1 MGNYFSTSNTE
12 SITIINETDHVHVVM
27 SDSQQV
33 TNENKNVNEEKTSII
48 NSYDKEELK
57 VDTAVAAADKV
68 AVVAAAAD
76 KVAVVAAAADKVAV
90 VAATADKV
98 AVVAATADKT
108 AVVADTKVTST
119 ICKKNVKKN
128 KKNKKKK

>member
-68 AVVAAAAD
+68 AVVAA
-76 KVAVVAAAADKVAV
+76 
-90 VAATADKV
+90 
-98 AVVAATADKT
+98 TADKT

>member
-33 TNENKNVNEEKTSII
+33 TNESKNVNEEKTSII
-48 NSYDKEELK
+48 NGCDKEELK
-57 VDTAVAAADKV
+57 VDTVTTAPAA
-68 AVVAAAAD
+68 
-76 KVAVVAAAADKVAV
+76 
-90 VAATADKV
+90 
-98 AVVAATADKT
+98 ADKT
-108 AVVADTKVTST
+108 AVIAAADKTAVIDTKVTST

-128 KKNKKKK
+128 KKNKKKHNRF

>member
-27 SDSQQV
+27 SDSHQV

-48 NSYDKEELK
+48 NSCDKEELK

-68 AVVAAAAD
+68 AVAAADKTAVIAAAD
-76 KVAVVAAAADKVAV
+76 KVAVIAAADKVAV
-90 VAATADKV
+90 I
-98 AVVAATADKT
+98 
-108 AVVADTKVTST
+108 ADTKVTST

-128 KKNKKKK
+128 KKNKKKHNQF

>member
-27 SDSQQV
+27 SDSHQV

-48 NSYDKEELK
+48 NSCDKEELK
-57 VDTAVAAADKV
+57 VDTAVIAAADKV
-68 AVVAAAAD
+68 AVIAA
-76 KVAVVAAAADKVAV
+76 
-90 VAATADKV
+90 
-98 AVVAATADKT
+98 ADKT
-108 AVVADTKVTST
+108 AVIADTKVTST

-128 KKNKKKK
+128 KKNKKKHNQF

>member
-12 SITIINETDHVHVVM
+12 SITIINETDHVHIVM

-57 VDTAVAAADKV
+57 VDTVTTDTAAADK
-68 AVVAAAAD
+68 
-76 KVAVVAAAADKVAV
+76 
-90 VAATADKV
+90 T

>member
-27 SDSQQV
+27 SDSHQV

-48 NSYDKEELK
+48 NSCDKEELK
-57 VDTAVAAADKV
+57 VDTAVIAAADKV
-68 AVVAAAAD
+68 AVAA
-76 KVAVVAAAADKVAV
+76 
-90 VAATADKV
+90 
-98 AVVAATADKT
+98 ADKT
-108 AVVADTKVTST
+108 AVIADTKVTST

-128 KKNKKKK
+128 KKNKKKHNQF

>member
-27 SDSQQV
+27 SDSHQV

-48 NSYDKEELK
+48 NSCDKEELK
-57 VDTAVAAADKV
+57 VDTAVIAAADKV
-68 AVVAAAAD
+68 AVAAADKTAVIAAAD
-76 KVAVVAAAADKVAV
+76 KVAVIAA
-90 VAATADKV
+90 
-98 AVVAATADKT
+98 ADKT
-108 AVVADTKVTST
+108 AVIADTKVTST

-128 KKNKKKK
+128 KKNKKKHNQF

>member
-27 SDSQQV
+27 SDTQQV
-33 TNENKNVNEEKTSII
+33 TNESKNVNEEKTSII
-48 NSYDKEELK
+48 TICDKEELK
-57 VDTAVAAADKV
+57 VDTVTTAPAAADKTAVIAAADNTAVIPAADKTSVVAAADK
-68 AVVAAAAD
+68 
-76 KVAVVAAAADKVAV
+76 
-90 VAATADKV
+90 
-98 AVVAATADKT
+98 T
-108 AVVADTKVTST
+108 AVIDTKVTST